1 MMHFMPHR
9 NSLMK
14 PMQDDGFG
22 NLIDIKHFA
31 AQMCAIYF
39 ISDSISWFTRP
50 CDLSVNGLINLQHC
64 SRYIIF
70 TE

>member
-1 MMHFMPHR
+1 MHFMPHR

-39 ISDSISWFTRP
+39 ISDYIPWFYQTMR
-50 CDLSVNGLINLQHC
+50 LQ
-64 SRYIIF
+64 RKWG
-70 TE
+70 